1 MGRPGA
7 KDDAKDADR
16 LAYYR
21 FVHGAVRRADA
32 PSNQRNKWKIVK
44 ITLTHISARPNIN
57 CKMTFRVRGC
67 ARAPDCESGREKG
80 ARPGRVVR
88 AGRPIVVFFAVF
100 GTVDVAESISRCWG
114 WFWVKDG
121 ARSDDV
127 LWWAVIADKMS
138 PDCFRLDFFFFFFF
152 VCGASFVVEHVC
164 GLKRGRYNRR
174 STHPRSRVAFK
185 LNFTRFIDVYDVV
198 RMQNKCSIVNF

>member
-121 ARSDDV
+121 ARWDDV

-138 PDCFRLDFFFFFFF
+138 PDCFRLDFFFFFLFA
-152 VCGASFVVEHVC
+152 V
-164 GLKRGRYNRR
+164 LR
-174 STHPRSRVAFK
+174 SWLSMFAVWKGDVTIDDRLTPVLEWL
-185 LNFTRFIDVYDVV
+185 LNWTLPDLLMFTMSWECKISV
-198 RMQNKCSIVNF
+198 RL

>member
-121 ARSDDV
+121 ARWDDV

-138 PDCFRLDFFFFFFF
+138 PDCFRLDFFFFFFLF
-152 VCGASFVVEHVC
+152 AV
-164 GLKRGRYNRR
+164 LR
-174 STHPRSRVAFK
+174 SWLSMFAVWKGDVTIDDRLTPVLEWL
-185 LNFTRFIDVYDVV
+185 LNWTLPDLLMFTMSWECKISV
-198 RMQNKCSIVNF
+198 RL